1 LIDGGELSPAYQK
14 HLAAS
19 TQALVALRPEV
30 GSARTVGT
38 IYLQLL
44 FGQFDPD
51 RPAERVLDGPTSEV
65 WFDPWVAY
73 LRDLGVSI
81 ELEAPV
87 TAIESDGERVTGA
100 VVDGE
105 RVTELRYGCAV
116 TTFDQREGWQ
126 RVSVPDGYLGWVR
139 REHLADAVEISPDG
153 VTTAEL
159 DVGGVT
165 AHRGTECERLDDDR
179 VRFRTRAEAEV
190 EAGAVDSL
198 RRPDGESVVAV
209 AREYLGTPY
218 RWGGTTTEG
227 IDCSGLVWQAY
238 RRHGLTLPRDA
249 DQQRN
254 LGDCVDR
261 DSLQAGDLL
270 FFPGHVA
277 IATGA
282 SSFVHAYGPADE
294 VTENSLDPAE
304 DGYVADL
311 DESFACARRLL

>member
-1 LIDGGELSPAYQK
+1 MDSARRARLAVQRCATRDAPDDRVAVFDLDVTGDPPTLSGTVSAPELRRR
-14 HLAAS
+14 
-19 TQALVALRPEV
+19 ALRAARDAVDTYVECDV
-30 GSARTVGT
+30 TVLSRLAESATCSAGVAVVR
-38 IYLQLL
+38 
-44 FGQFDPD
+44 D
-51 RPAERVLDGPTSEV
+51 RPDA
-65 WFDPWVAY
+65 
-73 LRDLGVSI
+73 
-81 ELEAPV
+81 
-87 TAIESDGERVTGA
+87 
-100 VVDGE
+100 DGE